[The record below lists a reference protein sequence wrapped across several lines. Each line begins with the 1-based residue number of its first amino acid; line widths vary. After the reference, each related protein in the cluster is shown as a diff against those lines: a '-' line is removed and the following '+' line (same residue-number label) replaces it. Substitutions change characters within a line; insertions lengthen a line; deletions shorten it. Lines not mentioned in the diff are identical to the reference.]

1 MQVNPG
7 VVCTAPAKSGTAK
20 KNGDFYKSALKQA
33 ASVRKRAF
41 FNLRRNEISGAAPGI
56 LCQLNSTVPLTDSQ
70 RKSLR
75 DCKKTGLTVFP
86 IVYNTAAKPYSC
98 KLSGTRNRAANSM
111 LPYIQN
117 EMAFVIIEESVFF
130 HLSEFRRQSA
140 SLDAEVIR
148 KLLP

>member
-1 MQVNPG
+1 MSTEFN
-7 VVCTAPAKSGTAK
+7 S
-20 KNGDFYKSALKQA
+20 SADRL
-33 ASVRKRAF
+33 
-41 FNLRRNEISGAAPGI
+41 
-56 LCQLNSTVPLTDSQ
+56 STKVFAGLQ
-70 RKSLR
+70 
-75 DCKKTGLTVFP
+75 KTGLTVFP

-98 KLSGTRNRAANSM
+98 KLSCTRNRAANSM